1 MPLLLAVLKLEIIGD
16 NYFAYCK
23 FAQRPNPRYER
34 NVHQMTKKGMRPW
47 VARIT
52 GTDPRFGLAREFLQG
67 QKDYSQANSVG
78 SRGVC
83 LYFPLKDGIY
93 EVNER
98 ITWKKARR
106 YFIRVEDA
114 QTIEISREE
123 VEKWLA
129 NAI

>member
-1 MPLLLAVLKLEIIGD
+1 MPLLAVLKLEVIGD
-16 NYFAYCK
+16 NYFAYRK
-23 FAQRPNPRYER
+23 FAQRPSPRYER
-34 NVHQMTKKGMRPW
+34 NVYQMTKKSMRPW

-52 GTDPRFGLAREFLQG
+52 GTDPQFGLAREFLQG

-78 SRGVC
+78 SRGIY

-98 ITWKKARR
+98 LTWKRTRR

-114 QTIEISREE
+114 QTTEISREKVGE
-123 VEKWLA
+123 WLA
-129 NAI
+129 NTI